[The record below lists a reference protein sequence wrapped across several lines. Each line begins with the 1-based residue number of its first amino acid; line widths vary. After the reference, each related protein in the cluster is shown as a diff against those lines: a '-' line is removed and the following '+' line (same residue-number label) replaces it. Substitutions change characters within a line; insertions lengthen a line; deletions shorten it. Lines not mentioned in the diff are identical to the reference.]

1 MSSQRQAEKPSS
13 IINLEVKRDPMSRGL
28 CVSLDMLE
36 LPERVIVNTYVPPF
50 VSCVYEKKRTYTK
63 GINAVRII
71 RTLDG
76 IIGSC
81 RCSECGA
88 SIDRCDAF
96 CRACGK
102 ELVKTIYESGGG
114 S

>member
-1 MSSQRQAEKPSS
+1 M
-13 IINLEVKRDPMSRGL
+13 NT
-28 CVSLDMLE
+28 E
-36 LPERVIVNTYVPPF
+36 LISTYQ
-50 VSCVYEKKRTYTK
+50 SGVYEKKRTYTK
-63 GINAVRII
+63 GTNAVRII

-102 ELVKTIYESGGG
+102 ELVETIYESGGE